1 MLFFF
6 DGCDASKFREVS
18 KSGLING
25 VTTNVSFTVNY
36 AKEINENSYFDSIKP
51 IYNAFTE
58 AYADQ
63 HFSIQ
68 AIGTSSDQLLESALL
83 IQDKFSEKTDLHIKI
98 PVNYENLEVINTLTK
113 RGVKVNATCITNFSQ
128 ACMALQAGAQIIS
141 FFWGKM
147 TDEGMNPSNHIKN
160 TKVQIKDLGL
170 TAKVLCGSIRQQLVI
185 TDIFESGADIVT
197 LTDGY
202 FGKMANSKKSEE
214 ATNIFDHDWSKSQL
228 TLS

>member
-6 DGCDASKFREVS
+6 DGCDAAKFKEVS
-18 KSGLING
+18 KSRLING
-25 VTTNVSFTVNY
+25 VTTNVSFTVSY
-36 AKEINENSYFDSIKP
+36 AKEIKLRSYFDSITP

-58 AYADQ
+58 SLAGQ

-68 AIGTSSDQLLESALL
+68 AIGKGSDQLLESALL
-83 IQDKFSEKTDLHIKI
+83 IQDKFSERTDLHIKI
-98 PVNYENLEVINTLTK
+98 PVNYENLEVICSLSN
-113 RGVKVNATCITNFSQ
+113 RGVKVNATSITNFSQ
-128 ACMALQAGAQIIS
+128 ACMALQAGAKIIS

-147 TDEGMNPSNHIKN
+147 TDEGMNPSNHIRN
-160 TKVQIKDLGL
+160 TKLQIKELEL
-170 TAKVLCGSIRQQLVI
+170 NSKVLCGSIRQQLVI

-202 FGKMANSKKSEE
+202 FSKMANSKKSEE
-214 ATNIFDHDWSKSQL
+214 ATNIFDNDWSKSGM